1 VLASVGVDRASFG
14 AIASA
19 YRREL
24 WLWLAGERTWQQCCS
39 GLLGRL
45 ERRMGE

>member
-1 VLASVGVDRASFG
+1 MLASVGVDRTSFG
-14 AIASA
+14 VIAAA

-45 ERRMGE
+45 ERRLGE